1 MPLPPQ
7 SQALN
12 PADAAVTAADKA
24 TFLRDGYHVVRGI
37 LSAEEARH
45 YRLCINRA
53 FDLPEDELDNARIDG
68 GTFTLADGV
77 TKIEDFWPIVFDE
90 RLLSAVR
97 GLIGEDIRYTQ
108 HSDLH
113 INLRGGRFH
122 RDNAC
127 REFGEGPDWDER
139 EAAYREARVV
149 VYLSDYRDSH
159 SSLVVL
165 PGSHRRETRLNRLEY
180 VAWNKLRSFARRRG
194 RNDLLPH
201 IFLSAPTVTLK
212 TRPGDCVIFDQ
223 RMMHAGGV
231 LRGTKPKYSIFLSFG
246 LNNHHSRNHR
256 AFFLK
261 RPTYSP
267 EIPGALRDRLAKAN
281 LLLA

>member
-1 MPLPPQ
+1 MSRTQ
-7 SQALN
+7 SVSTEAEK
-12 PADAAVTAADKA
+12 AAFD
-24 TFLRDGYHVVRGI
+24 RDGYHLVRGL
-37 LSAEEARH
+37 LSAEEAGY
-45 YRLCINRA
+45 YRTRINRV
-53 FDLPEDELDNARIDG
+53 FDLPGEEIDNDDIDH
-68 GTFTLADGV
+68 GTLTLADGV
-77 TKIEDFWPIVFDE
+77 TKIEDFWPLVFNQ

-113 INLRGGRFH
+113 INLHGGRFH

-139 EAAYREARVV
+139 EAAYRVARVA
-149 VYLSDYRDSH
+149 VYLSDHRDSS

-180 VAWNKLRSFARRRG
+180 VAWNKLRSFARRHG

-201 IFLSAPTVTLK
+201 IFLSARTVTLK
-212 TRPGDCVIFDQ
+212 TRPGDCAIFDQ

-231 LRGTKPKYSIFLSFG
+231 LKGTKPKYSIFLSYG

-256 AFFLK
+256 TFFLK
-261 RPTYSP
+261 RPTYSA
-267 EIPGALRDRLAKAN
+267 EIPAELRDRLAKAN